1 MPETKDQPPHQH
13 SYLKQALLT
22 AAVTTAT
29 FTGLYFLVEQR
40 IQHIVDQKLA
50 AAENRMT
57 VELETAKKTAHDEY
71 IPELRQEIHTIL
83 HEYEQR
89 IPARLEQR
97 LTTRMDQYVTE
108 YSARAYNTNAL
119 KRTIREV
126 LNDDEITDE
135 LAGRITDAMLRFP
148 FQERRK

>member
-50 AAENRMT
+50 GI
-57 VELETAKKTAHDEY
+57 VHSSS
-71 IPELRQEIHTIL
+71 
-83 HEYEQR
+83 EQTR
-89 IPARLEQR
+89 STNEQVRSTNPPTGPASNNSYKGN
-97 LTTRMDQYVTE
+97 DPY
-108 YSARAYNTNAL
+108 
-119 KRTIREV
+119 REPI
-126 LNDDEITDE
+126 E
-135 LAGRITDAMLRFP
+135 
-148 FQERRK
+148 